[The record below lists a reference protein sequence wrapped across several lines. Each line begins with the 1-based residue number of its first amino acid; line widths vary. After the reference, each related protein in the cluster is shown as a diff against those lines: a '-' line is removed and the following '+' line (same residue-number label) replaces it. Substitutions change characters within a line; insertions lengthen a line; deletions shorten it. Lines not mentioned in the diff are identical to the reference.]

1 MYIIN
6 VFFISKNTWHSIL
19 WVLATPGMLKESKIW
34 EVNLTIST
42 ISCFWWMF
50 CVFTNFSGI
59 HSYFFFKWKDHK
71 IFCFEIS
78 KKKIVESVNLTL
90 CVLRLLPP
98 HVSLSV
104 LLTLLMNYYNITDV
118 ENCKQG
124 LWRAVDRTSVIRSE
138 WSVTVT

>member
-1 MYIIN
+1 
-6 VFFISKNTWHSIL
+6 
-19 WVLATPGMLKESKIW
+19 
-34 EVNLTIST
+34 
-42 ISCFWWMF
+42 MF

-59 HSYFFFKWKDHK
+59 HSNFFFLNGKTKK
-71 IFCFEIS
+71 YLVFKPLE
-78 KKKIVESVNLTL
+78 KKIEESGVNLTL

-124 LWRAVDRTSVIRSE
+124 L
-138 WSVTVT
+138 